1 MAQPDRS
8 GESRNMNEEDL
19 RCEIFKILKKIF
31 HQRSAKKTFRPG
43 VDMIR
48 YAGAIYDEEE
58 VKNMINAI
66 LDGWLGVS
74 KYARRFESKFSQ
86 FLGVKRTIITNSGS
100 SANLLAISSLLSN
113 QLSKEERLK
122 PGDEVITPALT
133 FPTTLN
139 PIIQNGLAPV
149 FLDVDPET
157 YNIRAEDLERA
168 LSEKTRAIFIPHTLG
183 NPNEMDA
190 LCDFAEDH
198 NLFLIED
205 ACDAL
210 GSKYN
215 GKYVGS
221 FGDFGTFSFY
231 PAHQITTGEGGAIV
245 TSNNKLADIALSLRD
260 WGRACVMP
268 ICDPSGCP
276 DRECPKAIRNKK
288 IANPYGLPEDYDK
301 RYTYMNIGYNLKP
314 TEIQAAMGLAQ
325 LDKLPSFIE
334 ARRKNFRLLYD
345 GLLEYED
352 FFILPR
358 SLPKSEPCWFA
369 FPLTI
374 RKDAPFLRKEIVE
387 WLTRRRIEVKMIFAG
402 NILRHPA
409 YRDINCR
416 LAQDLINSDNI
427 MKNSFFMG
435 VYPGI
440 TEEKIEYMLDEIRRF
455 IREKS

>member
-1 MAQPDRS
+1 MSD
-8 GESRNMNEEDL
+8 ETEETL
-19 RCEIFKILKKIF
+19 RDEIFRIVKRIF
-31 HQRSAKKTFRPG
+31 KLRSIHDTFSPG
-43 VDMIR
+43 ADMIR

-58 VKNMINAI
+58 IKNMINAI
-66 LDGWLGVS
+66 LDGWFGVS
-74 KYARRFESKFSQ
+74 KYARRFESELSR

-100 SANLLAISSLLSN
+100 SANLLAVSALLSSR
-113 QLSKEERLK
+113 LSEGERLK

-139 PIIQNGLAPV
+139 PILQNGLVPV
-149 FLDVDPET
+149 FLDVDLET
-157 YNIRAEDLERA
+157 YNIRVDDLEKA

-190 LCDFAEDH
+190 LCDFAEDN

-221 FGDFGTFSFY
+221 FGSFGTFSFY
-231 PAHQITTGEGGAIV
+231 PAHQITMGEGGAIV
-245 TSNNKLADIALSLRD
+245 TSDRKLADIALSLRD

-268 ICDPSGCP
+268 ACDPSRCS
-276 DRECPKAIRNKK
+276 DKECPKAVSGLK
-288 IANPYGLPEDYDK
+288 AVNPYGLPEDYDK
-301 RYTYMNIGYNLKP
+301 RYTYVNIGYNLKP

-325 LDKLPSFIE
+325 LEKLPGFIE
-334 ARRKNFRLLYD
+334 ARRRNFRLLYD
-345 GLLEYED
+345 GLMEYED
-352 FFILPR
+352 LFILPR

-374 RKDAPFLRKEIVE
+374 RRDAAFKRREIVE
-387 WLTRRRIEVKMIFAG
+387 WLTRRRIEVKMLFAG

-409 YRDINCR
+409 YRDLNCR
-416 LAQDLINSDNI
+416 VAQDLTNSDYI
-427 MKNSFFMG
+427 MWNSFFVG
-435 VYPGI
+435 VYPGL
-440 TEEKIEYMLDEIRRF
+440 TDEKIEYMLDAFRKF
-455 IREKS
+455 IRKKR